1 MRPLF
6 IRLGK
11 ATLPT
16 GGRCLLCGL
25 AGARMHAA
33 DLCAACAADLPRI
46 GHPCPLCGL
55 PLPTPRSG
63 APESLVLHPCGQC
76 LLAPPPYRRCI
87 APLLYRPPVA
97 QLIAHF
103 KYGGRL
109 PCGRLLCDELLR
121 RLRCEPDAK
130 ADLIVPV
137 PLHWRRRWTRGFNQA
152 EIIGDELS
160 RALRIP
166 LQTGLLARS
175 RPAPPQQ
182 SLSARQRRRNLR
194 GAFVLRGSA
203 PAGLDVAL
211 VDDVVTTGATA
222 AEITGLLLE
231 AGARSVQVW
240 CLART
245 P

>member
-1 MRPLF
+1 MVN
-6 IRLGK
+6 RLEVTGLLRGR
-11 ATLPT
+11 LPI
-16 GGRCLLCGL
+16 GSRCLLCGL
-25 AGARMHAA
+25 TDIEMHAT
-33 DLCAACAADLPRI
+33 DLCAACAAELPRI
-46 GHPCPLCGL
+46 GQHCPHCGL
-55 PLPTPRSG
+55 PLPDSPP
-63 APESLVLHPCGQC
+63 AQPASLPCGQC
-76 LLAPPPYRRCI
+76 LRAPPPYRRCI

-97 QLIAHF
+97 QLIARF
-103 KYGGRL
+103 KYGDRL
-109 PCGRLLCDELLR
+109 ACGRLLCDELLR
-121 RLRCEPDAK
+121 RLRCEPDLD

-137 PLHWRRRWTRGFNQA
+137 PLHWRRRWVRGFNQA

-166 LQTGLLARS
+166 LRLDLLTRS

-182 SLSARQRRRNLR
+182 SLSADQRRRNLR
-194 GAFVLRGSA
+194 GAFALRGPA
-203 PAGLDVAL
+203 PFGLDIAL

-222 AEITGLLLE
+222 AEVAGLLLG